1 MRTINDKDT
10 SWSSVKIRLNL
21 VPVRPYQQHGLRH
34 YATRGSLQKIEVS
47 GQISIHSK
55 VGVSMRS
62 HIKNAFS
69 SPYARS
75 APSIH
80 LPQKKKTRT
89 KAFPISLAFIT
100 PSTVHRPLGILFM
113 LWSSRQP
120 CPLLSILSCL
130 MLISTAEVEK
140 RTSTRLCS
148 CAWSESSGHHG
159 T

>member
-62 HIKNAFS
+62 YQECLLIAIR
-69 SPYARS
+69 ALR
-75 APSIH
+75 SIH
-80 LPQKKKTRT
+80 PSSAEENSHKS
-89 KAFPISLAFIT
+89 ISNLACVHY
-100 PSTVHRPLGILFM
+100 TVHRPLGILFM
-113 LWSSRQP
+113 LRSSRQP
-120 CPLLSILSCL
+120 CPLLSLLSCL